1 MTRDWKSLARALD
14 LGIPEADVEKVK
26 PALDSLE
33 ESFRPLAA
41 NVPHLT
47 EPAVVFLCPGEEAE

>member
-1 MTRDWKSLARALD
+1 MTRDWHALARALD
-14 LGIPEADVEKVK
+14 LDIPDANLENIK

-47 EPAVVFLCPGEEAE
+47 EPAVVFLCPDEEAE